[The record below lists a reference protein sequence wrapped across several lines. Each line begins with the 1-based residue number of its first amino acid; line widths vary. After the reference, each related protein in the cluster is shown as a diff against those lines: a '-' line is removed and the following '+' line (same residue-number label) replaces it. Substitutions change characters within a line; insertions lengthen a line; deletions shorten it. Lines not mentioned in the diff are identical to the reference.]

1 MKKPK
6 KAASHTAR
14 GARKSPGAAGPADSG
29 SDPGPAS
36 LSLPADCMVADA
48 AALKESLAGL
58 IGDSRP
64 VRLNVAALQRIDT
77 AAMQLLAAFVRDRDQ
92 NGLRVEWQGTAPS
105 LSTAA
110 RLLGL
115 TSVLKLPA

>member
-6 KAASHTAR
+6 KAASRT
-14 GARKSPGAAGPADSG
+14 ARKSPRSAGGAAAG

-36 LSLPADCMVADA
+36 FALPIDCMVADA

-58 IGDSRP
+58 VGDSRP
-64 VRLNVAALQRIDT
+64 VTLDVAALQRIDT
-77 AAMQLLAAFVRDRDQ
+77 AAMQLLTAFVRERDRK
-92 NGLRVEWQGTAPS
+92 GLRVEWQGSAPA
-105 LSTAA
+105 LSNAA

-115 TSVLKLPA
+115 TSELKLPA